1 MVSLAGTIQDNSL
14 VLKEDSLNN
23 YNGKEVI
30 LTILDGTVKKPRK
43 KIDWD
48 SYGYETERGQNADK
62 YIEEL
67 RANDRF

>member
-1 MVSLAGTIQDNSL
+1 MLALAGVVQGDSV
-14 VLKEDSLNN
+14 VLQNDSVRN
-23 YNGKEVI
+23 YDGKEVI

-48 SYGYETERGQNADK
+48 SYGYATERGKNADK

-67 RANDRF
+67 RSNDRV

>member
-1 MVSLAGTIQDNSL
+1 MLALAGVVQGDSV
-14 VLKEDSLNN
+14 VLENDSVRN
-23 YNGKEVI
+23 YDGKEVI

-48 SYGYETERGQNADK
+48 SYGYATERGKNADK

-67 RANDRF
+67 RSNDRF